1 MHLPLLPLEV
11 FRPRWPDSSDQAPHV
26 VIDHGQVLSLC
37 ELARQAG
44 IRHGMRRG
52 GASTLAPNLKLHERD
67 DERERGALDG
77 VALTLLQYTPEVAL
91 ADAASLVLDV
101 SASLAAFGG
110 RLALCRRVRGS
121 VLQMGFTVR
130 LGMAPTAQ
138 AAWLLA
144 NASQV
149 RTRRS
154 ISQASM
160 VRRLD
165 ALPALLLPAARPY
178 SAWLEGIGCVTLGEL
193 RRLPRAG
200 LQRRCGAQLLEQMDR
215 AYGEA
220 PELYDWV
227 QAPPHFDG
235 RLELPERVEQA
246 EAVLFAARRLVLQMV
261 GWLNARQLAVS
272 RFVLLLEHE
281 RGRQAVA
288 PTALEI
294 TLAEA
299 AWREDH
305 LVRLLKER
313 LGRIELIGPVI
324 ALRLEAARLE
334 AMMPPTDTLFP
345 EPGGS
350 IADHHRL
357 LELLTARLGAEN
369 VLMPAPLADYR
380 PEIENRWLPAAS
392 SQAHPVS
399 PPDAERPFW
408 LLEKPLPLLVRDHRP
423 FYGSPLKMLGPPE
436 RIETGW
442 WDANCAVRD
451 YFIAQGADQAC
462 YWIYRERV
470 GEDVRWFLHG
480 LFA

>member
-11 FRPRWPDSSDQAPHV
+11 FRPHWSDRSDTRPHA

-37 ELARQAG
+37 EIARQAG

-52 GASTLAPNLKLHERD
+52 GVTALAPDATLHERD
-67 DERERGALDG
+67 AALERGALDG
-77 VALTLLQYTPEVAL
+77 VGLTLLQYTPEVAMI
-91 ADAASLVLDV
+91 DAASLVLDV

-110 RLALCRRVRGS
+110 RLALCRRVRAS
-121 VLQMGFTVR
+121 VLQMGYSAR

-144 NASQV
+144 NAAGLKL
-149 RTRRS
+149 RRS
-154 ISQASM
+154 LRHASM

-178 SAWLEGIGCVTLGEL
+178 SDWLDGIGCATLGAL

-200 LQRRCGAQLLEQMDR
+200 LQRRCGGDLIEQLDR

-220 PELYDWV
+220 PELHEWV
-227 QAPPHFDG
+227 EAPPQFDG

-288 PTALEI
+288 PTALDI

-305 LVRLLKER
+305 LLRLLKER
-313 LGRIELIGPVI
+313 LGRMELAGPVI
-324 ALRLEAARLE
+324 AIRLEAARVE
-334 AMMPPTDTLFP
+334 AMAPPTESLFP
-345 EPGGS
+345 EPGGT
-350 IADHHRL
+350 IADYHRL
-357 LELLTARLGAEN
+357 LELLSARLGADN
-369 VLMPAPLADYR
+369 VLTPAPLPDYR
-380 PEIENRWLPAAS
+380 PEISNRWLPAS
-392 SQAHPVS
+392 SAAVKPDM
-399 PPDAERPFW
+399 PPDVERPFW
-408 LLEKPLPLLVRDHRP
+408 LLANPLPLMVRDNRP
-423 FYGSPLKMLGPPE
+423 FYGSPLRMLTAPE

-442 WDANCAVRD
+442 WEPNCAVRD
-451 YFIAQGADQAC
+451 YFIAQGADHAC
-462 YWIYRERV
+462 YWVYRERV
-470 GEDVRWFLHG
+470 GADLRWFLHG

>member
-11 FRPRWPDSSDQAPHV
+11 FRPHWSEQADTTPHA
-26 VIDHGQVLSLC
+26 VIDQGQVLSLC

-52 GASTLAPNLKLHERD
+52 GVTALAPDARLYERD
-67 DERERGALDG
+67 AGRERGALDG
-77 VALTLLQYTPEVAL
+77 VALTLLQYTPEVAMV
-91 ADAASLVLDV
+91 DAASLVLDV

-110 RLALCRRVRGS
+110 RLALSRRVRSS
-121 VLQMGFTVR
+121 VRQMGYSAR

-144 NASQV
+144 NAAELKL
-149 RTRRS
+149 RRS
-154 ISQASM
+154 LRHASM

-165 ALPALLLPAARPY
+165 ALSALLLPAARPY
-178 SAWLEGIGCVTLGEL
+178 RDWLDGIGGATLGDL

-200 LQRRCGAQLLEQMDR
+200 LQRRCGGALIEQLDR

-220 PELYDWV
+220 PELHEWIEA
-227 QAPPHFDG
+227 APQFDG

-246 EAVLFAARRLVLQMV
+246 DAVLFAARRLVLQMV

-272 RFVLLLEHE
+272 HFVLLLEHE

-288 PTALEI
+288 PTALDI

-305 LVRLLKER
+305 LLRLLKER
-313 LGRIELIGPVI
+313 LGRLELAGPVI
-324 ALRLEAARLE
+324 AIRLEAARLE
-334 AMMPPTDTLFP
+334 ALAPPTESLFP
-345 EPGGS
+345 EPGGT
-350 IADHHRL
+350 IADYHRL
-357 LELLTARLGAEN
+357 LELLTARLGADN
-369 VLMPAPLADYR
+369 VLTPAPLADYR
-380 PEIENRWLPAAS
+380 PEINNRWLPAS
-392 SQAHPVS
+392 SAAIKPDR
-399 PPDAERPFW
+399 PPDADRPFW
-408 LLEKPLPLLVRDHRP
+408 LLENPLPLMMRANRP
-423 FYGSPLKMLGPPE
+423 FYGSPLVIMSTPE

-451 YFIAQGADQAC
+451 YFMAQGADQAC

>member
-11 FRPRWPDSSDQAPHV
+11 FQPHWSERSDTTPHA
-26 VIDHGQVLSLC
+26 VIDHGRVLSLC

-52 GASTLAPNLKLHERD
+52 GVTALAPDAKLHERD
-67 DERERGALDG
+67 AGRERGALDG
-77 VALTLLQYTPEVAL
+77 VAMTLLQYTPEVAMV
-91 ADAASLVLDV
+91 DAASLVLDV
-101 SASLAAFGG
+101 SASLFAFGG
-110 RLALCRRVRGS
+110 RLALCRRVGTS
-121 VLQMGFTVR
+121 VSQMGFSAR

-144 NASQV
+144 NAAQLKL
-149 RTRRS
+149 RRS
-154 ISQASM
+154 LRHASM

-165 ALPALLLPAARPY
+165 ALPALLLPAAQPY
-178 SAWLEGIGCVTLGEL
+178 RDWLDGIGCATLGDL

-200 LQRRCGAQLLEQMDR
+200 LQRRCGGALIEQLDR

-220 PELYDWV
+220 PELHDWIE
-227 QAPPHFDG
+227 APLQFDG

-246 EAVLFAARRLVLQMV
+246 DAVLFAARRLVLQMV

-281 RGRQAVA
+281 RGRQAIA
-288 PTALEI
+288 PTALDI

-299 AWREDH
+299 AWREEH
-305 LVRLLKER
+305 LLRLLKER
-313 LGRIELIGPVI
+313 LGRMELAAPVI
-324 ALRLEAARLE
+324 AIRLEAARLV
-334 AMMPPTDTLFP
+334 AMAPPTESLFP
-345 EPGGS
+345 EPGGT
-350 IADHHRL
+350 IADYHRL
-357 LELLTARLGAEN
+357 LELLTARLGSDN
-369 VLMPAPLADYR
+369 VLTPSPLADYR
-380 PEIENRWLPAAS
+380 PEIGNRWLPASAS
-392 SQAHPVS
+392 ASKPVM

-408 LLEKPLPLLVRDHRP
+408 LLENPLPLMMRDNRP
-423 FYGSPLKMLGPPE
+423 FYGSPLKVLTAPE

-442 WDANCAVRD
+442 WDPNCAVRD

-462 YWIYRERV
+462 YWVYRERV
-470 GEDVRWFLHG
+470 GVDVRWFLHG

>member
-11 FRPRWPDSSDQAPHV
+11 FRPHWSERTEMTPHA

-37 ELARQAG
+37 ERARQAG

-52 GASTLAPNLKLHERD
+52 GVTALAPDATLHERD
-67 DERERGALDG
+67 AERERVALDG
-77 VALTLLQYTPEVAL
+77 VALTLLQYTPEVAMV
-91 ADAASLVLDV
+91 DAASLVLDV

-110 RLALCRRVRGS
+110 RLALSRRVRNS
-121 VLQMGFTVR
+121 VRQMGFSAQ

-144 NASQV
+144 NAAELKL
-149 RTRRS
+149 RRS
-154 ISQASM
+154 LRHASM

-165 ALPALLLPAARPY
+165 MLPALLLPAARPY
-178 SAWLEGIGCVTLGEL
+178 RDWLDGIGCATLGAL

-200 LQRRCGAQLLEQMDR
+200 LQRRCGGALIEQLDR

-220 PELYDWV
+220 PELYEWV
-227 QAPPHFDG
+227 EAAPQFDG

-246 EAVLFAARRLVLQMV
+246 DAVLFAARRLVLQMV

-288 PTALEI
+288 PTALDI

-305 LVRLLKER
+305 LLRLLKER
-313 LGRIELIGPVI
+313 LGRMELVAPVI
-324 ALRLEAARLE
+324 AIRLEAARLE
-334 AMMPPTDTLFP
+334 AMAPPTESLFP
-345 EPGGS
+345 EPGGTV
-350 IADHHRL
+350 ADYHRL
-357 LELLTARLGAEN
+357 LELLTARLGADN
-369 VLMPAPLADYR
+369 VLTPAPLSDYR
-380 PEIENRWLPAAS
+380 PEISNRWLPAS
-392 SQAHPVS
+392 SAAINADR

-408 LLEKPLPLLVRDHRP
+408 LLENPLPLMMRENRP
-423 FYGSPLKMLGPPE
+423 FYGSPLMILSAPE

-442 WDANCAVRD
+442 WDAHCAVRD

-462 YWIYRERV
+462 YWIYRERA

>member
-11 FRPRWPDSSDQAPHV
+11 FRPRWPDSSDRAPHV
-26 VIDHGQVLSLC
+26 VIDHGKVLSLC

-44 IRHGMRRG
+44 IRQGMRRG
-52 GASTLAPNLKLHERD
+52 GASALAPGLRLYERD
-67 DERERGALDG
+67 AERERSALDG
-77 VALTLLQYTPEVAL
+77 IALTLLQYTPEVAL

-144 NASQV
+144 SASQL

-165 ALPALLLPAARPY
+165 ALPALLLPTARPY

-200 LQRRCGAQLLEQMDR
+200 LQRRCDAQLLEQLDR

-272 RFVLLLEHE
+272 HFVLLLEHE

-288 PTALEI
+288 PTALQI

-313 LGRIELIGPVI
+313 LGRIELVGPVI

-334 AMMPPTDTLFP
+334 AMAPPTETLFP

-350 IADHHRL
+350 IADYHRL

-380 PEIENRWLPAAS
+380 PEIGNRWLPAAS
-392 SQAHPVS
+392 SQTYPVL

-408 LLEKPLPLLVRDHRP
+408 LLEKPVPLLVRDHRP
-423 FYGSPLKMLGPPE
+423 FYGSPLKMLDPPE

-442 WDANCAVRD
+442 WDADCAVRD

-470 GEDVRWFLHG
+470 GEEVRWFLHG

>member
-11 FRPRWPDSSDQAPHV
+11 FRPRWCDSSDQTPHA

-52 GASTLAPNLKLHERD
+52 GASALAPGLKLHERD
-67 DERERGALDG
+67 AERERAALESI
-77 VALTLLQYTPEVAL
+77 ALTLLQYTPEVAL

-121 VLQMGFTVR
+121 VLQMGFSAR

-144 NASQV
+144 NASQL
-149 RTRRS
+149 RRRRS
-154 ISQASM
+154 LSQASM
-160 VRRLD
+160 TRRLA
-165 ALPALLLPAARPY
+165 ALPALLLPAAQPY
-178 SAWLEGIGCVTLGEL
+178 SEWLEGIGCVTLGEL

-200 LQRRCGAQLLEQMDR
+200 LQRRCGAQLLEQLDR

-227 QAPPHFDG
+227 QAPPRFDG

-246 EAVLFAARRLVLQMV
+246 EAVLFAARRLLLQMV

-288 PTALEI
+288 PTALDI
-294 TLAEA
+294 TLAQA

-313 LGRIELIGPVI
+313 LGRMELTGPVI

-334 AMMPPTDTLFP
+334 AMAPPTETLFP

-350 IADHHRL
+350 VADYHRL

-369 VLMPAPLADYR
+369 VLAPAPVADYR
-380 PEIENRWLPAAS
+380 PEIGNRWLPAAS
-392 SQAHPVS
+392 AKVNPA
-399 PPDAERPFW
+399 PALDAERPFW
-408 LLEKPLPLLVRDHRP
+408 LLEQPLPLLVRDHHP
-423 FYGSPLKMLGPPE
+423 FYGSPLKMLGPAE

-442 WDANCAVRD
+442 WDADCAVRD

-462 YWIYRERV
+462 YWIYRERI
-470 GEDVRWFLHG
+470 GEEVRWFLHG

>member
-11 FRPRWPDSSDQAPHV
+11 FRPRWSERADTTPHA
-26 VIDHGQVLSLC
+26 VIERGQVVALC

-52 GASTLAPNLKLHERD
+52 GVIALAPAARLHERD
-67 DERERGALDG
+67 AGRERGALDG
-77 VALTLLQYTPEVAL
+77 VALTLLQYTPEVAMI
-91 ADAASLVLDV
+91 DAASLVLDV

-110 RLALCRRVRGS
+110 RLALCRRVRAS
-121 VLQMGFTVR
+121 VLQMGFSAR

-144 NASQV
+144 NAAGLK
-149 RTRRS
+149 RRRS
-154 ISQASM
+154 LRHASM

-165 ALPALLLPAARPY
+165 ALPALLLPAARQH
-178 SAWLEGIGCVTLGEL
+178 ADWLDGIGCAMLGEL

-200 LQRRCGAQLLEQMDR
+200 LQRRCGGELLDQLDR

-220 PELYDWV
+220 PELHEWV
-227 QAPPHFDG
+227 EAAPQFAC
-235 RLELPERVEQA
+235 RLDLPERVEQA
-246 EAVLFAARRLVLQMV
+246 DAVLFAARRLVLQMV
-261 GWLNARQLAVS
+261 GWLNASQLAVS

-288 PTALEI
+288 PTALDI

-305 LVRLLKER
+305 LLRLLKER
-313 LGRIELIGPVI
+313 LGRMELSGPVI
-324 ALRLEAARLE
+324 AIRLEAARLE
-334 AMMPPTDTLFP
+334 AVAPPTESLFP
-345 EPGGS
+345 EPGGT
-350 IADHHRL
+350 IADYHRL
-357 LELLTARLGAEN
+357 LELLTARLGADN
-369 VLMPAPLADYR
+369 VLTPAPIPDYR
-380 PEIENRWLPAAS
+380 PEIGIRWLPAS
-392 SQAHPVS
+392 SSGAKPVR
-399 PPDAERPFW
+399 PPDADRPFW
-408 LLEKPLPLLVRDHRP
+408 LLENPLSLMMRDNRP
-423 FYGSPLKMLGPPE
+423 FYGSPLKILTAPE

-470 GEDVRWFLHG
+470 GEEVQWFLHG

>member
-1 MHLPLLPLEV
+1 MHMPLLPLEV
-11 FRPRWPDSSDQAPHV
+11 FRPHWSEASDTTPRA
-26 VIDHGQVLSLC
+26 VIDHGQVLALC
-37 ELARQAG
+37 DLARQAG

-52 GASTLAPNLKLHERD
+52 GVTALAPDARLHERD
-67 DERERGALDG
+67 AGREQDAMDG
-77 VALTLLQYTPEVAL
+77 VALTLLQYTPEVAMV
-91 ADAASLVLDV
+91 DAASLVLDV
-101 SASLAAFGG
+101 SASLSAFGG
-110 RLALCRRVRGS
+110 RLALSRRVRAS
-121 VLQMGFTVR
+121 VRQMGFSTR

-144 NASQV
+144 SAAQL
-149 RTRRS
+149 TLRRS
-154 ISQASM
+154 LRHASM

-178 SAWLEGIGCVTLGEL
+178 ADWLDGIGCATLGQL
-193 RRLPRAG
+193 RQLPRAG
-200 LQRRCGAQLLEQMDR
+200 LQRRCGADLLDQLDR

-220 PELYDWV
+220 PELYEWV
-227 QAPPHFDG
+227 EAAPQFDG
-235 RLELPERVEQA
+235 RLELPERVDHA

-281 RGRQAVA
+281 RGRQAVP
-288 PTALEI
+288 PTALDI

-305 LVRLLKER
+305 LLRLLKER
-313 LGRIELIGPVI
+313 LGRMELAGPVI
-324 ALRLEAARLE
+324 AIRLEATRLE
-334 AMMPPTDTLFP
+334 PMLAPTESLFP

-350 IADHHRL
+350 VADYHRL
-357 LELLTARLGAEN
+357 LELLSARLGAEN
-369 VLMPAPLADYR
+369 VLIPAPLADYR
-380 PEIENRWLPAAS
+380 PEIGNRWLPAGTKAS
-392 SQAHPVS
+392 QPAT
-399 PPDAERPFW
+399 PPEATRPFW
-408 LLEKPLPLLVRDHRP
+408 LLEKPLPLMVRDHRP
-423 FYGSPLKMLGPPE
+423 FYSSPLKILTPPE

-442 WDANCAVRD
+442 WDPNCAVRD

-470 GEDVRWFLHG
+470 GEQILWFLHG

>member
-11 FRPRWPDSSDQAPHV
+11 FRPHWSESADTTPHA

-52 GASTLAPNLKLHERD
+52 GVTALAPEARLHERD
-67 DERERGALDG
+67 ACREQGAMDG
-77 VALTLLQYTPEVAL
+77 VALTLLQYTPEVAMV
-91 ADAASLVLDV
+91 DAASLVLDV

-110 RLALCRRVRGS
+110 RLALSRRVRAS
-121 VLQMGFTVR
+121 VLQMGFSAR

-144 NASQV
+144 NAAHLKL
-149 RTRRS
+149 RRS
-154 ISQASM
+154 LRQPSM

-178 SAWLEGIGCVTLGEL
+178 AEWLEGIGCTTLGEL

-200 LQRRCGAQLLEQMDR
+200 LQRRCGGPLLEQLDR

-227 QAPPHFDG
+227 QAAPQFDG
-235 RLELPERVEQA
+235 RLELPERVEHA

-288 PTALEI
+288 PTALDI
-294 TLAEA
+294 TLATA

-305 LVRLLKER
+305 LLRLLKER
-313 LGRIELIGPVI
+313 LGRMELVGPVI
-324 ALRLEAARLE
+324 AIRLEAARLE
-334 AMMPPTDTLFP
+334 PMAPPTESLFP

-350 IADHHRL
+350 VADYHRL
-357 LELLTARLGAEN
+357 LELLSARLGAEN
-369 VLMPAPLADYR
+369 VLISAPLADYR
-380 PEIENRWLPAAS
+380 PEIGNRWLPAGAKAS
-392 SQAHPVS
+392 QPVK
-399 PPDAERPFW
+399 PPDVERPFW
-408 LLEKPLPLLVRDHRP
+408 LLEKPLPLMVREHRP
-423 FYGSPLKMLGPPE
+423 FYGSPLKLLSPPE

-442 WDANCAVRD
+442 WDPNCAVRD
-451 YFIAQGADQAC
+451 YFIAQGADHAC
-462 YWIYRERV
+462 YWIYRERA
-470 GEDVRWFLHG
+470 GEEVLWFLHG

>member
-1 MHLPLLPLEV
+1 
-11 FRPRWPDSSDQAPHV
+11 
-26 VIDHGQVLSLC
+26 
-37 ELARQAG
+37 
-44 IRHGMRRG
+44 
-52 GASTLAPNLKLHERD
+52 
-67 DERERGALDG
+67 
-77 VALTLLQYTPEVAL
+77 
-91 ADAASLVLDV
+91 
-101 SASLAAFGG
+101 
-110 RLALCRRVRGS
+110 
-121 VLQMGFTVR
+121 
-130 LGMAPTAQ
+130 
-138 AAWLLA
+138 
-144 NASQV
+144 
-149 RTRRS
+149 
-154 ISQASM
+154 
-160 VRRLD
+160 
-165 ALPALLLPAARPY
+165 
-178 SAWLEGIGCVTLGEL
+178 
-193 RRLPRAG
+193 
-200 LQRRCGAQLLEQMDR
+200 
-215 AYGEA
+215 
-220 PELYDWV
+220 V

-272 RFVLLLEHE
+272 HFVLLLEHE

-313 LGRIELIGPVI
+313 LGRIELVGPVI

-334 AMMPPTDTLFP
+334 AMAPPSETLFP

-350 IADHHRL
+350 IADYHRL
-357 LELLTARLGAEN
+357 LELLTARLGVEN

-380 PEIENRWLPAAS
+380 PEIGNRWLPAAS
-392 SQAHPVS
+392 SQTHPVS
-399 PPDAERPFW
+399 KPDAERPFW
-408 LLEKPLPLLVRDHRP
+408 LLEKPVPLLVRDHLP
-423 FYGSPLKMLGPPE
+423 FYGSPLKMLDPPE

-442 WDANCAVRD
+442 WDADCAVRD

-470 GEDVRWFLHG
+470 GEEVRWFLHG